1 MPPKGSSPA
10 STGPQTTTTSTPART
25 PKSAGNGTAQDILQ
39 GIYDKYVT
47 KTPQRVKL
55 LDTFMAFLVVVG
67 ALQFF
72 YVVLVGNFVR
82 VPSITPLVMNHGIQL
97 EGLFTNYD

>member
-1 MPPKGSSPA
+1 MPPKQRTPV
-10 STGPQTTTTSTPART
+10 STGPQTTTPSTPARST
-25 PKSAGNGTAQDILQ
+25 KSSGNGTAQDILQ

-67 ALQFF
+67 ALQFL
-72 YVVLVGNFVR
+72 YVVIVGNFVR
-82 VPSITPLVMNHGIQL
+82 THHSTTCSFQQEAC
-97 EGLFTNYD
+97 EGVF

>member
-1 MPPKGSSPA
+1 M
-10 STGPQTTTTSTPART
+10 
-25 PKSAGNGTAQDILQ
+25 Q
-39 GIYDKYVT
+39 GIYDKYVS

-82 VPSITPLVMNHGIQL
+82 LATLHSCL
-97 EGLFTNYD
+97 E

>member
-1 MPPKGSSPA
+1 MPPKQRTSA
-10 STGPQTTTTSTPART
+10 STGPPTTTTSSTPARSSKPSSQST
-25 PKSAGNGTAQDILQ
+25 DASAILQ
-39 GIYDKYVT
+39 GIYDKYVS

-55 LDTFMAFLVVVG
+55 LDTFMAFLVAVG

-82 VPSITPLVMNHGIQL
+82 LAAPHVLQL
-97 EGLFTNYD
+97 RLRA